1 MSLEWMK
8 EMSIVL
14 TYWLKVTLSF
24 TTFSFFSFQL
34 VEPAALKNGPASP
47 RLESVSHFR
56 GFVMITKIVKTNR
69 MRKAAVSWKI
79 IIIPIPP
86 RQGYFSCF
94 HFQNGFWN
102 ELLFSKCRIQCY
114 SSWLWTTKCLLE
126 IQLQKLKKSKF

>member
-1 MSLEWMK
+1 MIYYIYK

-14 TYWLKVTLSF
+14 TYSLKVTLSF
-24 TTFSFFSFQL
+24 TTLLFFSFQL

-79 IIIPIPP
+79 VIIPIPP
-86 RQGYFSCF
+86 RQGYFLSP
-94 HFQNGFWN
+94 
-102 ELLFSKCRIQCY
+102 L
-114 SSWLWTTKCLLE
+114 
-126 IQLQKLKKSKF
+126 